1 MGGFLT
7 ITVCVNEVAGPQV
20 FPEIVTLIVYV
31 PGVTK
36 LKEGFCEAAVV
47 LLVKFQ
53 TAGVDPQ

>member
-1 MGGFLT
+1 VGGFLT

-47 LLVKFQ
+47 LLE
-53 TAGVDPQ
+53 